1 VFERLKARFRGPET
15 TGPPETLRTFGV
27 SDRPI
32 AESGVSVDDD
42 GWRIEAREG
51 GSVPLFEVADPGVER
66 SMLTYGAELRTAELE
81 GGAYLEM
88 WCRFAGRGE
97 FFAKGLAQKVKGTTG
112 WSSYQVPFYLKAGER
127 PDLIRLNVA
136 FEGAGTLWI
145 RRIELLRTPLR

>member
-1 VFERLKARFRGPET
+1 VLERLKSRFKRPEPS
-15 TGPPETLRTFGV
+15 GPPETLRAFRL

-42 GWRIEAREG
+42 AWRIEAGEA
-51 GSVPLFEVADPGVER
+51 GSVPMFEIADPGVER
-66 SMLTYGAELRTAELE
+66 SLITYSAELRTADLE

-97 FFAKGLAQKVKGTTG
+97 FFSKGLHQKVKGTTG
-112 WSSYQVPFYLKAGER
+112 WSSHQVPFSLKSGER

-145 RRIELLRTPLR
+145 RSIELIRTPLR